1 MRRAIMVILDGLRR
15 DFVTEA
21 TTPRLMAFMRRAE
34 YFPAFRSAFPSA
46 TRIVSATFATGCF
59 PARHSLQGNAVALLE
74 AGVLV
79 PHDVGRPDFLLHKK
93 AVTGYAL
100 AVPTLAERLA
110 PHGGAILFNNVS
122 PGAARAHDP
131 DGFGCVYHRAFS
143 VGPGRRPVD
152 DPLRVT
158 LDAAGDRA
166 MTDRF
171 ISEVIHRRRPALGV
185 LWCGEPDHIQHNVPL
200 GSPEHLTVLREADR
214 HAGMV
219 MDAVARERDGGDDIL
234 LIVASDH
241 GHETVSGV
249 IDVEADLVAA
259 GLKHGP
265 NSTDVVAMAN
275 GTATL
280 IYLHPDAA
288 ARRAALDAHLRAAFW
303 AGSVF
308 AEEELSR
315 VGQAPHHGLAF
326 AVSMRADDGLNDFGV
341 PGRSL
346 AAKPR
351 WDKPDRLGCGQHGG
365 LGVFEQSP
373 VLLIDGPGFARGGR
387 RGDAVRIVDL
397 AATIL
402 RHLDVPVDGMDGR
415 APVAVPDGS
424 TPPSSTPTAP
434 ALAGPRDDR
443 SGAMTE

>member
-21 TTPRLMAFMRRAE
+21 NTPRLVSFMRQAT
-34 YFPAFRSAFPSA
+34 YFPKFRSAFPSA

-59 PARHSLQGNAVALLE
+59 PARHTLQGNAVALLE
-74 AGVLV
+74 DGLLV

-93 AVTGYAL
+93 AVTGQSL

-110 PHGGAILFNNVS
+110 PHGGAVIFNNVS

-131 DGFGCVYHRAFS
+131 DGFGHVYHRAFS
-143 VGPGRRPVD
+143 VGPGLQPVE
-152 DPLRVT
+152 DPLNVT

-166 MTDRF
+166 MTERF
-171 ISEVIHRRRPALGV
+171 LAEIVRRRRPALGV

-200 GSPEHLTVLREADR
+200 GSPEHLAVLREADR

-219 MDAVARERDGGDDIL
+219 MDAVARERDAGDDIL
-234 LIVASDH
+234 IIVASDH

-249 IDVEADLVAA
+249 IDVEADLIAA

-265 NSTDVVAMAN
+265 DSSDVVAMAN
-275 GTATL
+275 GTAAL

-288 ARRAALDAHLRAAFW
+288 SRRAALEDHLRVADW
-303 AGSVF
+303 AGQVF
-308 AEEELSR
+308 AAEELGQ
-315 VGQAPHHGLAF
+315 VGQAPLQGLAF
-326 AVSMRADDGLNDFGV
+326 AVSMRADDGLNEYGV

-346 AAKPR
+346 VAKPR

-365 LGVFEQSP
+365 LGSWEQSP
-373 VLLIDGPGFARGGR
+373 VLMMEGPGFVAGEQRA
-387 RGDAVRIVDL
+387 DEVRIVDL
-397 AATIL
+397 APTIL
-402 RHLDVPVDGMDGR
+402 RHLGLSADGMDGR
-415 APVAVPDGS
+415 AP
-424 TPPSSTPTAP
+424 P
-434 ALAGPRDDR
+434 ARHA
-443 SGAMTE
+443 A

>member
-1 MRRAIMVILDGLRR
+1 MRRAIMVVLDGLRR

-21 TTPRLMAFMRRAE
+21 ITPRLVSFMRQAE
-34 YFPAFRSAFPSA
+34 YFPKFRSAFPSA

-59 PARHSLQGNAVALLE
+59 PARHTLQGNAVALME
-74 AGVLV
+74 NGVLV
-79 PHDVGRPDFLLHKK
+79 PHDVGRPDFLAHKRT
-93 AVTGYAL
+93 VTGHSL

-110 PHGGAILFNNVS
+110 PHGGAIVFNNVS

-131 DGFGCVYHRAFS
+131 DGFGHVYHRAIS
-143 VGPGRRPVD
+143 VGPGLKPED

-171 ISEVIHRRRPALGV
+171 ITEIIHRRRPAFGL

-219 MDAVARERDGGDDIL
+219 MDAVARERERGDDIL

-249 IDVEADLVAA
+249 IDVEADLIEA

-265 NSTDVVAMAN
+265 DSTDVVAMAN

-280 IYLHPDAA
+280 IYLHPDAEP
-288 ARRAALDAHLRAAFW
+288 RRAALDAHLRAVSW

-308 AEEELSR
+308 AEDKLGL
-315 VGQAPHHGLAF
+315 VGHAAHQGLAF
-326 AVSMRADDGLNDFGV
+326 AVSMRADEGLNDFGV
-341 PGRSL
+341 PGQSL

-365 LGVFEQSP
+365 LGAWEQSP
-373 VLLIDGPGFARGGR
+373 VLMIDGPGFMAGAER
-387 RGDAVRIVDL
+387 ASEARIVDL
-397 AATIL
+397 APTIL
-402 RHLDVPVDGMDGR
+402 AHLGVIAPDLDGR
-415 APVAVPDGS
+415 ALLMRNERAS
-424 TPPSSTPTAP
+424 
-434 ALAGPRDDR
+434 
-443 SGAMTE
+443 

>member
-1 MRRAIMVILDGLRR
+1 MRRVIMVILDGLRR

-21 TTPRLMAFMRRAE
+21 TTPRLLAFMRQAE
-34 YFPAFRSAFPSA
+34 YFSAYRSAFPSA

-59 PARHSLQGNAVALLE
+59 PARHTLQGNAVALLE
-74 AGVLV
+74 DGVLV
-79 PHDVGRPDFLLHKK
+79 PHDVGRPDFLRHKK
-93 AVTGYAL
+93 AVTGQSL

-110 PHGGAILFNNVS
+110 PFGGAIVFNNVS

-131 DGFGCVYHRAFS
+131 DGFGHVYHRAIS
-143 VGPGRRPVD
+143 VGPGLKPVD

-171 ISEVIHRRRPALGV
+171 ISEVIQRRRPAFGL

-200 GSPEHLTVLREADR
+200 GSPEHLAVLREADR

-219 MDAVARERDGGDDIL
+219 IDAVARERDNGDDIL

-249 IDVEADLVAA
+249 IDVEARLIAA

-265 NSTDVVAMAN
+265 DSTDVVAMAN
-275 GTATL
+275 GTAAL

-288 ARRAALDAHLRAAFW
+288 ARRAALDAHLRAASW

-308 AEEELSR
+308 AADELSA

-326 AVSMRADDGLNDFGV
+326 AVSMRADDGLNAFGV

-346 AAKPR
+346 VAKPR

-365 LGVFEQSP
+365 LGRFEQSP
-373 VLLIDGPGFARGGR
+373 VLLIDGPEFAAGER
-387 RGDAVRIVDL
+387 RANAVRIVDL
-397 AATIL
+397 APSIA
-402 RHLDVPVDGMDGR
+402 RHLGVAADGMDGR
-415 APVAVPDGS
+415 SLQIGEA
-424 TPPSSTPTAP
+424 
-434 ALAGPRDDR
+434 R
-443 SGAMTE
+443 

>member
-15 DFVTEA
+15 DFITEA

-59 PARHSLQGNAVALLE
+59 PARHTLQGNAVALLE
-74 AGVLV
+74 DGVLV

-93 AVTGYAL
+93 AVTGQSL

-110 PHGGAILFNNVS
+110 PHGGAIVFNNVS

-131 DGFGCVYHRAFS
+131 DGFGHVYHRAFS
-143 VGPGRRPVD
+143 VGPGLRPVD
-152 DPLRVT
+152 DPLRVN

-171 ISEVIHRRRPALGV
+171 ITEVIRQRRPAPGV

-200 GSPEHLTVLREADR
+200 GSPEHLTVPREADR

-219 MDAVARERDGGDDIL
+219 MDAVTRERDNGDDIL

-249 IDVEADLVAA
+249 IDVEEDLIAA

-265 NSTDVVAMAN
+265 DSSDVVAMAN

-280 IYLHPDAA
+280 VYLHPEAA
-288 ARRAALDAHLRAAFW
+288 SRRAALDAHLRAAVW

-308 AEEELSR
+308 SADTLGS
-315 VGQAPHHGLAF
+315 VGHAPDHGLAF
-326 AVSMRADDGLNDFGV
+326 AVSMRTDDGLNAFGV

-346 AAKPR
+346 MAKPR
-351 WDKPDRLGCGQHGG
+351 WARPDRLGCGQHGG

-373 VLLIDGPGFARGGR
+373 VLMIDSPDFKAGER
-387 RGDAVRIVDL
+387 RAGVVRIVDL
-397 AATIL
+397 APTIS
-402 RHLDVPVDGMDGR
+402 RHLRVPAEGMDG
-415 APVAVPDGS
+415 VALQVGGAHGRPMMSTGFSLVSPPLSHGKSGS
-424 TPPSSTPTAP
+424 SP
-434 ALAGPRDDR
+434 
-443 SGAMTE
+443 

>member
-1 MRRAIMVILDGLRR
+1 MRRAIMVVLDGLRR
-15 DFVTEA
+15 DFVSEA
-21 TTPRLMAFMRRAE
+21 TTPRLTAFASRSA

-46 TRIVSATFATGCF
+46 TRVVSGTFATGSF
-59 PARHSLQGNAVALLE
+59 PARHTLQGNAVALME
-74 AGVLV
+74 GGTLV

-93 AVTGYAL
+93 TVTGHSL

-110 PHGGAILFNNVS
+110 PFGGAIIFNNVS

-131 DGFGCVYHRAFS
+131 DGFGHVYHRAFS
-143 VGPGRRPVD
+143 VGPGHVPAAS
-152 DPLRVT
+152 PLSVT

-166 MTDRF
+166 MTERF
-171 ISEVIHRRRPALGV
+171 IAEVIHDRRPALGV
-185 LWCGEPDHIQHNVPL
+185 LWCGEPDHIQHNAPL
-200 GSPEHLTVLREADR
+200 GSPDHLALLREADR

-219 MDAVARERDGGDDIL
+219 IDAVARARDNGDDIL

-249 IDVEADLVAA
+249 VDVEAALVEA

-265 NSTDVVAMAN
+265 DSTDVIAMAN

-280 IYLHPDAA
+280 IYLHPDAEP
-288 ARRAALDAHLRAAFW
+288 RRDALDAWLRAAPW

-308 AEEELSR
+308 AADELSA
-315 VGQAPHHGLAF
+315 VGQAPHQGLAF
-326 AVSMRADDGLNDFGV
+326 AVSMKADDGKNAFGV

-346 AAKPR
+346 VAKPR

-373 VLLIDGPGFARGGR
+373 LLMIDGPGFIAGETRE
-387 RGDAVRIVDL
+387 DAVRIVDL
-397 AATIL
+397 APTIL
-402 RHLDVPVDGMDGR
+402 RHLAQAEDGMDGR
-415 APVAVPDGS
+415 ALQA
-424 TPPSSTPTAP
+424 
-434 ALAGPRDDR
+434 
-443 SGAMTE
+443 